1 MLENRFTNRLRETI
15 RLSGYSIRI
24 ENAYLHWCDCFV
36 RFHELRHPATLGAPE
51 VVSRACLRIEAFL
64 THLAAH
70 EQVSASTQNQ
80 ALSALLFLYREVLY
94 KVLVFEAGKGAIA
107 SGGKE
112 GVQIELVELVLHGNL
127 ADFIGQLVSEQHH
140 ARQHGVGVVDFR
152 RWFLVRRDKS
162 LPQYMQAPTGLRL
175 SPQGF
180 HTCRFWVQLLL
191 VGQIHASTQIRRDKS
206 LPHFMQTPAGLC
218 PTSPQGFHTLR
229 RGFNPRRMSSLKTV
243 VFAVVS
249 CGYRSRGKQ

>member
-112 GVQIELVELVLHGNL
+112 GVQIELVELALHGNL
-127 ADFIGQLVSEQHH
+127 ADVRNMTFMNNE
-140 ARQHGVGVVDFR
+140 ARKHFSQQN
-152 RWFLVRRDKS
+152 KS
-162 LPQYMQAPTGLRL
+162 SVAA
-175 SPQGF
+175 
-180 HTCRFWVQLLL
+180 
-191 VGQIHASTQIRRDKS
+191 I
-206 LPHFMQTPAGLC
+206 
-218 PTSPQGFHTLR
+218 
-229 RGFNPRRMSSLKTV
+229 
-243 VFAVVS
+243 AVVINS
-249 CGYRSRGKQ
+249 KFQMTLVNLYQKINKPLLPTKFFEAQPKAEEWLSEMIAQHQKKVLAH